1 MWFSYKEAVTILGKD
16 KADAIFESSWV
27 SKWRQK
33 LTEEEKKDK
42 EYLSMTES
50 AHAKRIHKWLDD
62 IWIKHNHS
70 PNEAGQSWSKNILIM
85 MARKKAEWTSK
96 GYPDLHILI
105 PYKEWLVNLFI
116 ELKKAPWKKWGWNGS
131 SFNIEQAEWLNE
143 LSKIPFTFVA
153 LCQWSEQA
161 MNLIDSMI
169 NELKYITTEQVLW
182 LWKNRN
188 IIDYMTRI
196 TGN

>member
-62 IWIKHNHS
+62 IWIKHTHIWS
-70 PNEAGQSWSKNILIM
+70 ESWQSGSKNIIIM
-85 MARKKAEWTSK
+85 MAKKKALWVSK
-96 GYPDLHILI
+96 WFPDYYIKLKSDNFN
-105 PYKEWLVNLFI
+105 YNLYI
-116 ELKKAPWKKWGWNGS
+116 ELKKAKWKQW
-131 SFNIEQAEWLNE
+131 WLNWSSISEEQIWWLKE
-143 LSKIPFTFVA
+143 LNDIPFTLWYV
-153 LCQWSEQA
+153 CHWSEECID
-161 MNLIDSMI
+161 LINSLT
-169 NELKYITTEQVLW
+169 EKLK
-182 LWKNRN
+182 WKNIEEWLH
-188 IIDYMTRI
+188 IINSIQKENLLILNKY
-196 TGN
+196 

>member
-1 MWFSYKEAVTILGKD
+1 MWYSYKEAVTILGKD
-16 KADAIFESSWV
+16 KADSIFESTWV

-33 LTEEEKKDK
+33 MSEDEKKSN
-42 EYLSMTES
+42 EYLKMTES
-50 AHAKRIHKWLDD
+50 AHAKRIHQWLDD

-70 PNEAGQSWSKNILIM
+70 PNEAWQSWSKNILIM

-116 ELKKAPWKKWGWNGS
+116 ELKKAPWKQWGWNGS
-131 SFNIEQAEWLNE
+131 SFNEEQAEWLNQ
-143 LSKIPFTFVA
+143 LSKIPFTWTS
-153 LCQWSEQA
+153 LCQWSEEVI
-161 MNLIDSMI
+161 NLVEDMI
-169 NELKYITTEQVLW
+169 ETLKDKSIHEVLDIW
-182 LWKNRN
+182 NDRV
-188 IIDYMTRI
+188 IADYMTII